1 MDASDPPS
9 DRPTHMRID
18 PTRCRQGRLC
28 TLLAPEI
35 DGRTRIDV
43 TPATLDAMAS
53 CPTGALTWDE
63 NGVPGSDPGE

>member
-1 MDASDPPS
+1 MDASDPPR

-18 PTRCRQGRLC
+18 RARCRHGRLC
-28 TLLAPEI
+28 SLLAPEI
-35 DGRTRIDV
+35 DGWTRIDV

-63 NGVPGSDPGE
+63 DGEQATEPGG